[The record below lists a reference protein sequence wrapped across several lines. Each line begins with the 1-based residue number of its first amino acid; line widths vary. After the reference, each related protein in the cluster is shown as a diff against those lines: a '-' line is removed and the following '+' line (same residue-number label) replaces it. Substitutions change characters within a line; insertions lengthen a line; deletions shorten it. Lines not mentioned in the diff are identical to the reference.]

1 LYGIKWPVTEKKG
14 LLLSHYKMKRTK
26 ALLQKT
32 VLLYPIVFIIPYVCN
47 KSKSI
52 MKYEYILEEYYY
64 FIKEKNSYFFAV
76 SKICN
81 QCILRTV
88 RLIQLKSLE
97 HFETI
102 IEEYFS

>member
-1 LYGIKWPVTEKKG
+1 M
-14 LLLSHYKMKRTK
+14 SHYKMKRTK

-32 VLLYPIVFIIPYVCN
+32 VLLYPIVFSIPYVYN

-52 MKYEYILEEYYY
+52 MEYESVLEEYYY
-64 FIKEKNSYFFAV
+64 FIKEKNSYFFAD

-81 QCILRTV
+81 QCILSTIRI
-88 RLIQLKSLE
+88 IQSKSLE
-97 HFETI
+97 HFEII